1 MRSLGNSSVQM
12 GHSKVGGIIAEQDV
26 GCGLMRHEDV
36 SIGEFDCGFGY
47 REVDGVGYLE
57 VL

>member
-1 MRSLGNSSVQM
+1 M
-12 GHSKVGGIIAEQDV
+12 GHSNVGGIIAERDV

-47 REVDGVGYLE
+47 RREVGGVGYVE